1 VSACKKAGAGGAPD
15 ARGRCDAGGAGR
27 AADARGECTRGPG
40 KTERRLVRMGAV
52 LCVEKYYGERRLRGL
67 WFEFGEGGTH
77 VLEGHQLAVGPAR
90 DAEAATPVAG
100 EKGEEVSAA

>member
-1 VSACKKAGAGGAPD
+1 MQ
-15 ARGRCDAGGAGR
+15 GR
-27 AADARGECTRGPG
+27 T
-40 KTERRLVRMGAV
+40 
-52 LCVEKYYGERRLRGL
+52 
-67 WFEFGEGGTH
+67 WFEFGGGGTH